1 MFSKKAF
8 MMVYVVFLSALLIT
22 GCNPATPVTY
32 TITATAGTG
41 GSITPAG
48 VVTVTEGEDKTFT
61 ITPEADYQIAY
72 VIVDTF
78 WEGEVAEYT
87 FQEVTTDHTIYVAF
101 EAIPTSSEA
110 YFTFDIPTG
119 TITDYDVAG
128 GLDVIIPS
136 TIAGVPVEHIGIS
149 AFEYKTLT
157 SVIIPDSVTTIGDSA
172 FYDNQLTSVT
182 IPDSVTTIGDS
193 AFASN
198 QLTSVTIPDSVTTI
212 GYAAFAGNQLTSVT
226 VPNSLTA
233 IGTYAFGNNQL
244 TSVTIPDSVTSIGDY
259 AFRDNNL
266 TSVTIGNSVTS
277 IGDYAF
283 DSNQLTSVTIPGSVT
298 SIGYVAFAN
307 NQLTSVT
314 IGSGVDI
321 DADATTMGTNPGFK
335 TVYDSGGKLAGTYN
349 YTSWVW
355 VKI

>member
-182 IPDSVTTIGDS
+182 IPDSVT
-193 AFASN
+193 
-198 QLTSVTIPDSVTTI
+198 
-212 GYAAFAGNQLTSVT
+212 
-226 VPNSLTA
+226 
-233 IGTYAFGNNQL
+233 
-244 TSVTIPDSVTSIGDY
+244 
-259 AFRDNNL
+259 
-266 TSVTIGNSVTS
+266 
-277 IGDYAF
+277 
-283 DSNQLTSVTIPGSVT
+283 